1 MEWFFVGRFES
12 MGFGYNEYT
21 NKDNTKC
28 RQVWEMMAT
37 KKFLKFLEKPIDKFK
52 RVCYNNGTKRKGD
65 NLNVL
70 C

>member
-37 KKFLKFLEKPIDKFK
+37 KKFLKFLEKPIDKVK
-52 RVCYNNGTKRKGD
+52 ILCYN
-65 NLNVL
+65 
-70 C
+70 